1 MKKSFNTKLSLKKT
15 DIASLSEK
23 EMKGVQGGYTE
34 SAGCPLP
41 TNGASCGC
49 GPADGGTQNT
59 QDNTNNTRG
68 ASNGKQFL
76 GGTCG
81 TEFC

>member
-34 SAGCPLP
+34 SAGCPP
-41 TNGASCGC
+41 PPPAPSGGC
-49 GPADGGTQNT
+49 GPVTAGGSIC
-59 QDNTNNTRG
+59 D
-68 ASNGKQFL
+68 AYKPSNVHCNVATY
-76 GGTCG
+76 TC
-81 TEFC
+81 